1 MEGGHPVL
9 DTLDPLIKEY
19 VHPEDNANLF
29 TKIMVSWV
37 TPLIT
42 LAGQQQLLDTDVWET
57 PSNQSVKT
65 DYDTVWDAWMD
76 ETEKAVAE
84 NREPSL
90 SQALFLGFGKEFRI
104 AGILQA
110 MFMFSQIA
118 QPYLVGELVS
128 FVKFGGGGIQYGVG
142 ISIALLVVSLISS
155 LSFTGS
161 FNVLRRLGV
170 SVRSGIMMAV
180 YEKSLKLTS
189 ASRMQNTIG
198 QTTNLMS
205 IDAEKLFISVQF
217 VHFVWQGPVANII
230 VMFLIIQDVGVGPA
244 LLGLASQLAL
254 IPIQNYLADTI
265 GKVRRSMVKHTDE
278 RVKLMN
284 EILQA
289 IRIIKV
295 YAWEIAMEKRV
306 MEVRKK
312 EIKGLNMY
320 LSLNCVLR
328 EMLFLAGPIAN
339 IVIFTSFVYAFGQQ
353 LTLVEM
359 FRVSAFI
366 NILRLPSNLL
376 GQALKNLR

>member
-1 MEGGHPVL
+1 MESSHPVL
-9 DTLDPLIKEY
+9 DTLDPLMKEY
-19 VHPEDNANLF
+19 VHPEDDANLF

-57 PSNQSVKT
+57 PSKQSVKT
-65 DYDTVWDAWMD
+65 DYNIVWDAWID
-76 ETEKAVAE
+76 ETEKAASE
-84 NREPSL
+84 NRDPSL
-90 SQALFLGFGKEFRI
+90 SQALFFGFGKEFRV

-205 IDAEKLFISVQF
+205 IDAEKLFVSVQF

-284 EILQA
+284 EILQG

-306 MEVRKK
+306 MAVRKK
-312 EIKGLNMY
+312 EIQGLNMY

-339 IVIFTSFVYAFGQQ
+339 IVIFTSLVFAFRQP